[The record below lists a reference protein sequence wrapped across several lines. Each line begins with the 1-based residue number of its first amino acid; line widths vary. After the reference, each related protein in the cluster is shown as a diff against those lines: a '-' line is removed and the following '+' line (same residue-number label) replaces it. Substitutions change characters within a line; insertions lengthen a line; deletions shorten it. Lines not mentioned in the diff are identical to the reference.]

1 MKLKDGKMKYTYKH
15 TLYASYLGYIT
26 QAIIN
31 NLSPLL
37 FVTFQREFQISLEQ
51 IGLLISLNFGIQI
64 LVDLA
69 AAHFVDRIGYRAS
82 AVIAHIVSTMGL
94 VCLGILPNVLPN
106 PYMGLIVS
114 VVLNSIGGGIIE
126 VIISPIVESL
136 PGEEKASA
144 MSLLHSFY
152 CWGHVAVVVLSTVYF
167 KTAGLGRWFYLPLLW
182 ALVPLF
188 NTIFFT
194 GVPLRT
200 LVETHEQTPLRR
212 LFQANVFWIL
222 FLLMVSAGAAEQAM
236 SQWSSLFAEMGIG
249 VSKTLGDL
257 LGPCLFAVLMGLSRT
272 FYGIKGSK
280 IDLRKAL
287 VISSICC
294 AASYLLA
301 VFSPIPFLSLMGCAF
316 VGLFVGIMWPGVF
329 SLSAKT
335 YPQGGT
341 AMFAILALAGDVGCS
356 AGPGLVGVVSDTVQ
370 KVNPGFLL
378 NWFTSSSITETGL
391 KAGLLL
397 AILFPILMVLGVAGL
412 WKRGKSVK
420 SL

>member
-1 MKLKDGKMKYTYKH
+1 MNYTYKH
-15 TLYASYLGYIT
+15 TLYASYIGYIT

-69 AAHFVDRIGYRAS
+69 AARFVDKIGYRAS
-82 AVIAHIVSTMGL
+82 ALIAHAVSTAGL
-94 VCLGILPNVLPN
+94 VCMGILPGVLPI
-106 PYMGLIVS
+106 PYMGLILS

-152 CWGHVAVVVLSTVYF
+152 CWGHVAVVIFSTVYF
-167 KTAGLGRWFYLPLLW
+167 QTAGLDKWFYLPLIW

-188 NTIFFT
+188 NTFFFMK
-194 GVPLRT
+194 VPLRT
-200 LVETHEQTPLRR
+200 LVEQHEQIPLRR
-212 LFQANVFWIL
+212 LFASHVFWIL
-222 FLLMVSAGAAEQAM
+222 FLLMVSAGASEQAM

-249 VSKTLGDL
+249 VSKTMGDL
-257 LGPCLFAVLMGLSRT
+257 LGPCLFAILMGLSRT

-287 VISSICC
+287 IVSSICC

-301 VFSPIPFLSLMGCAF
+301 VFSPIPILSLIGCAL

-329 SLSAKT
+329 SLSAET

-356 AGPGLVGVVSDTVQ
+356 AGPGLVGVISDAVQ
-370 KVNPGFLL
+370 RINPQFLTA
-378 NWFTSSSITETGL
+378 WFTTGSITETGL
-391 KAGLLL
+391 KAGLLT
-397 AILFPILMVLGVAGL
+397 AILFPALMVTGVASL
-412 WKRGKSVK
+412 WKRSRRIKG
-420 SL
+420 L